1 MFTSEAH
8 LNRHKRVKNSN
19 CSKTKLLYNKARAVL
34 DSELTIVTDV
44 AHSSSLM
51 GQQVGEY
58 LLSPGCMA
66 SLSTSGKF
74 VRNEI
79 INVSLFIFNQLEHTT
94 DYYFDLHFMHS
105 LIGNTGYNYDAVNS
119 WTGTTNIFTKE
130 FLHFALV
137 FNKRHVHFA
146 AHVAE
151 KLILTYDFLGVNQVV
166 IAKVILRYL
175 CDEFQ
180 SVHGRVQVPTLLLL
194 MDNLTSMTGDWIVSS
209 LIVQA
214 S

>member
-1 MFTSEAH
+1 MSEAH

-19 CSKTKLLYNKARAVL
+19 CSKTKLLYNNYRDALV
-34 DSELTIVTDV
+34 SELTIVTDV

-51 GQQVGEY
+51 GQQVGDY

-79 INVSLFIFNQLEHTT
+79 INVFLFIFNQLEHTS
-94 DYYFDLHFMHS
+94 DYYFNLHFMHS

-130 FLHFALV
+130 FLHFSLV
-137 FNKRHVHFA
+137 FNKRHVHFFV
-146 AHVAE
+146 HVAE
-151 KLILTYDFLGVNQVV
+151 KLIITYDFFGVNQVE
-166 IAKVILRYL
+166 IAKVILI
-175 CDEFQ
+175 F
-180 SVHGRVQVPTLLLL
+180 
-194 MDNLTSMTGDWIVSS
+194 M
-209 LIVQA
+209 
-214 S
+214 